1 MGSSEARPLWTIG
14 ILSSLL
20 SFVFSGADVLYTL
33 YAINELQID
42 ASEWSQIRASR
53 YILTIVIVLV
63 LGTYAEKWGQ
73 KRVAAITVA
82 LASLNLFA
90 FIAYPTKPLL
100 FLTSPLHAA
109 FVSMVTMSINVLAQR
124 VPERLQAVSNT
135 VYRSTYTGLAIFG
148 PLALALFAD
157 AGQRLL
163 FAVFACLLSLC
174 FPGFLLFPDGVK
186 AGKTGKDEEAGMAER
201 AGRVGGTEKAE
212 KAEKAGRVGG
222 TGGPGGTEKA
232 EAAGRAGM
240 AERAGRVGA
249 GGTEGTEGIEKAGKA
264 ESGAPASPSRRPS
277 FLDLLREWKPLV
289 RNKSFIRFEIGVTV
303 VYSAFLVNMIF
314 GPIKL
319 IQTLGMGDRPFSYAS
334 TGVAAFT
341 TVLILIAGPL
351 FRTRLKP
358 LVTWPLS
365 LLSLGNLLLGLQSN
379 LYLSIALYIATNALN
394 VMSYA
399 SISIWTSRIVE
410 PNQLGFAF
418 TFHKVFIALFGFAFS
433 IVLSWM
439 EGAIGIDAS
448 FVTMGLLGFAFS
460 LYLAR
465 QLSSGR
471 PASAGDRTTA
481 AG

>member
-1 MGSSEARPLWTIG
+1 MGSSESARQLWTIG

-124 VPERLQAVSNT
+124 VPERLQTVSNT

-157 AGQRLL
+157 AGQRFM

-174 FPGFLLFPDGVK
+174 FPGFLLFPDGGK
-186 AGKTGKDEEAGMAER
+186 AGKPEKDEEAEKAGKAGMAEMAER
-201 AGRVGGTEKAE
+201 AEEAGRAGAGRAVGTGGTEEAEVAERARVTEKAE
-212 KAEKAGRVGG
+212 KAE
-222 TGGPGGTEKA
+222 
-232 EAAGRAGM
+232 
-240 AERAGRVGA
+240 
-249 GGTEGTEGIEKAGKA
+249 
-264 ESGAPASPSRRPS
+264 SGANPSPGRSPG

-399 SISIWTSRIVE
+399 SISIWTSRIVD

-448 FVTMGLLGFAFS
+448 FVAMGLLGCAFS

-465 QLSSGR
+465 QLSTGR
-471 PASAGDRTTA
+471 PASGEDRTTA

>member
-174 FPGFLLFPDGVK
+174 FPGFLLFPDGGK
-186 AGKTGKDEEAGMAER
+186 AEKPEKDEDVGKAGMAER
-201 AGRVGGTEKAE
+201 AG
-212 KAEKAGRVGG
+212 
-222 TGGPGGTEKA
+222 
-232 EAAGRAGM
+232 
-240 AERAGRVGA
+240 
-249 GGTEGTEGIEKAGKA
+249 GIEKAGKA
-264 ESGAPASPSRRPS
+264 ESGAPASPGRRPS

-448 FVTMGLLGFAFS
+448 FAAMGSLGFAFS

-465 QLSSGR
+465 QLSFGR